1 MPKKVNSKRKA
12 DTGQDESISKKKV
25 SKGIQD
31 TIAGQQEPKQMDQYE
46 NGTHNFR
53 KRSKTKRNLKE
64 GVSINKNSNEE
75 ELNTN
80 GGRQIIVRQESD
92 TMNNNAV
99 PDFMQ
104 NAGKENDCSEVSY
117 EANVTDRQ
125 AETVGNGIDVSIRGG
140 DESDFGTE
148 DEDDE
153 VDLHCQDDDM
163 TDLEN
168 GSDEEISFH
177 QPRNQDNGDDE
188 ADYETL
194 DPKTRRLFDKLLNKK
209 LSKADNQKKL
219 EESSHAKEA
228 GAGGMNGNRVQPRL
242 IKSPSDTTLYT
253 LAFPRPSI
261 DGARW
266 IGNKFMRDPRKVDII
281 EKISNFVESI
291 RMEGQDKGDQQ
302 YEEVVSAQ

>member
-12 DTGQDESISKKKV
+12 DSGLDESISKKKV

-31 TIAGQQEPKQMDQYE
+31 TVVGQQEPKQMDQYE
-46 NGTHNFR
+46 TGTHNYR
-53 KRSKTKRNLKE
+53 KRSKIKRNNKE
-64 GVSINKNSNEE
+64 GVSINKNSNEK

-80 GGRQIIVRQESD
+80 GRRRIIVRQESD

-99 PDFMQ
+99 PDFTQ
-104 NAGKENDCSEVSY
+104 NAGKEIENDCSEVSY
-117 EANVTDRQ
+117 EASVTDRQ
-125 AETVGNGIDVSIRGG
+125 AETVGDGIDVSIRGG

-177 QPRNQDNGDDE
+177 QPRNQDNGAPSDDE
-188 ADYETL
+188 ANYETL

-209 LSKADNQKKL
+209 LSKADNQNKL
-219 EESSHAKEA
+219 ENSSHAKEA
-228 GAGGMNGNRVQPRL
+228 GAGGMNGNRVRPRL

-253 LAFPRPSI
+253 PAFPRTI
-261 DGARW
+261 
-266 IGNKFMRDPRKVDII
+266 
-281 EKISNFVESI
+281 
-291 RMEGQDKGDQQ
+291 
-302 YEEVVSAQ
+302 Y